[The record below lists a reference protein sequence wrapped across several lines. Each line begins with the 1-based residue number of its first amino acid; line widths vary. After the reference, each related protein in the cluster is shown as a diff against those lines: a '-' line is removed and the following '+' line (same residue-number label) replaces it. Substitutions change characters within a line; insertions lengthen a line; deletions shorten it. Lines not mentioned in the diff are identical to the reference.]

1 MKALTGICQE
11 VRELCRD
18 EDPYQRGNCQNRWS
32 CYEYGNNDRD
42 TIAES
47 RSSSRV
53 HKEELR
59 LTMDMER
66 LISNESSR
74 LVLPATTARFAAVC
88 LSFRSRQAVPWF
100 TSPSLIP
107 TLPSVQ
113 GSLDVSCRRNL
124 RGVRPPV
131 HVLMPG

>member
-1 MKALTGICQE
+1 MS
-11 VRELCRD
+11 LCRD
-18 EDPYQRGNCQNRWS
+18 EDPYQRDSCQDRWG
-32 CYEYGNNDRD
+32 CYGYGNNDRD

-53 HKEELR
+53 VKNSR
-59 LTMDMER
+59 MTVDVER

-88 LSFRSRQAVPWF
+88 LSFRSWQAVPWF
-100 TSPSLIP
+100 TSSSLIP

-113 GSLDVSCRRNL
+113 SSQLAQRFLS
-124 RGVRPPV
+124 
-131 HVLMPG
+131 